1 MENLVKLINR
11 HSMDINFIKEKMN
24 NTIIFFEK
32 ELSSVRTSRAS
43 ISILDNLLVEAYGK
57 KTPVNQLGNINVPDA
72 SMVTIQVWDKN
83 LIKSVEHTIM
93 ESNLGINP
101 QTDGQ
106 LIRLPIPKLS
116 EERRNELSKVAS
128 EYSENAKIAIRNIR
142 REVMDNIK
150 KDEKNKKISQDE
162 MKKKSSEVQ
171 VTTDQYISKI
181 DLITSQKQTEILKV

>member
-1 MENLVKLINR
+1 
-11 HSMDINFIKEKMN
+11 MDINFIKEKMN

-57 KTPVNQLGNINVPDA
+57 KTPVNQLGNVNVPDA

-116 EERRNELSKVAS
+116 EERRNELSKVVS

-142 REVMDNIK
+142 REIMDNIK

-162 MKKKSSEVQ
+162 MKKRSSDVQ
-171 VTTDQYISKI
+171 VTTDQYILKI
-181 DLITSQKQTEILKV
+181 DSITSKKQADILKV